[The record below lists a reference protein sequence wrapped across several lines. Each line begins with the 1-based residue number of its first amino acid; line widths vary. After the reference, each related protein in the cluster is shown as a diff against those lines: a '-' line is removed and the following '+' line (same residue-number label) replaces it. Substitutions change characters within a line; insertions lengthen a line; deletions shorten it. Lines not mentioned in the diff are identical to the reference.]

1 MRGNGMAVM
10 NTTIFVSTTLLSL
23 LMFLLTYFR
32 VIGEAMVQ
40 AAAPRGI
47 DHRRDAY
54 GVVGAAA
61 KWPRRIVL
69 TACSVVPAFFTGGNR
84 EYREKISL
92 CILCC
97 LL

>member
-40 AAAPRGI
+40 LRLLAGLTIAATLMAWWVL
-47 DHRRDAY
+47 RRM
-54 GVVGAAA
+54 V
-61 KWPRRIVL
+61 RRIVL